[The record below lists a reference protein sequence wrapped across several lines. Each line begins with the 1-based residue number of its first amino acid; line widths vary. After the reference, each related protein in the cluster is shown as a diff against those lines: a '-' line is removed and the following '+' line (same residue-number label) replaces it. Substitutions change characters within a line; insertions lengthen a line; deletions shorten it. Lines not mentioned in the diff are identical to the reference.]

1 MFRSSHFL
9 ILNLFAF
16 HQVNLLYPFVE
27 STSFAAAV
35 QIIAPILRQFE
46 PFRVSFVEFGSF
58 EHRASTTV
66 WLRPETSPPN
76 VLVRLHNALR
86 AAFPHCDDL
95 DTKSDQGYNP
105 HMTVAQVKG
114 PSRGALVARL
124 REQFVASWQRLEFT
138 VDTLFLLAR
147 EDDTPFAVYYDLPLG
162 LSPSRAASAALRTSE
177 QRLQPRSTYR
187 YHDAAG
193 EAGAWR
199 PVDVAEQQRAAKGR
213 LVVLRGPSGSGKS
226 RSVAEI
232 LTQSPGGV
240 AFSTDDFFIDAAS
253 GDYVFRFE
261 ALAEAHEWNR
271 ARAIAAIDAGRS
283 PVVIDNT
290 NLEAWEAAP
299 YVRRALLR
307 GYNVEIRDSD
317 SPWCRD
323 AAELARRNAHGVPVD
338 RIEVQLARWTK
349 YTVADALAAA
359 TPSGASIPASGAAAS
374 TTMVTSSSNANASSV
389 TDVTIL
395 TYNLLFDAPDEAG
408 RFDSATLEP
417 ETRLQCALDV
427 IERSNAD
434 IVCLQEVTKATL
446 TVLLACGFVRERY
459 FASEFV
465 DASGGGETVVPYG
478 QVTLAKRAFE
488 TSVLPLS
495 SVKRVTATRFQ
506 IGSHTVLLCN
516 VHLPSSV
523 GKNGAARRL
532 QHLNAVLSLAEQDHA
547 DHVLI
552 VGDTNM
558 EPTET
563 IATFDDAWLA
573 LGRTDEQGFTFD
585 PERNP
590 TAKITSIRG
599 VSRRYDRVLFHS
611 RRGSIAPHAAALSGT
626 QTISPQHYAS
636 ARRTLALCPSDHY
649 ALSVTLSLS
658 ADERSRTQATLAR
671 VLEPHSYAHA
681 RVVIAAARACAVL
694 LRQACAKRG
703 ATIIVVPVGSLAVG
717 VATTESDADVLC
729 VGTIARDQFI
739 AIVRAALSNAS
750 HCTPLRDV
758 PDAVVPIFTAR
769 VVGVDVDILYSQV
782 TRTDVLASADA
793 LVAAVSG
800 EKDGTLFASDESA
813 RAVGGL
819 VDASRLQRAVD
830 DATLLNVFR
839 PLARLVRAWAKFHGI
854 YTNRFGF
861 VGGFGWCCAV
871 MAVVQRRTDA
881 AETLEQAARRFFREL
896 AAQDWKKPLGIAGSA
911 RPKLAALEAP
921 PTIGVVTPTG
931 VYCARHSTRSSRV
944 MVERCFERA
953 AEIVSGTD
961 VDWYDLFVPLPS
973 RWTVVFEV
981 SISAGSMHEL
991 RDWYA
996 HVTNRLAS
1004 FTERVLQT
1012 CADDVHVV
1020 CLADERPYAADF
1032 RLDGPFAARH
1042 YVTLESHSRALQLG
1056 MAPLCA
1062 QWLQGLHAW
1071 SLRKSSMIARVEQRQ
1086 SVPSSAVPLRW
1097 SAVDNDDDEFSYHEL
1112 EDRERIAML
1121 AWSQSD
1127 ATLEP
1132 ILAAMVRELDHV
1144 DSDDD
1149 DNNAGSGDDDDNSG
1163 DKGDDNVT
1171 DDNAEPQINGDDAA
1185 KKSEAKKAKQQK
1197 KKQKGKRRD
1206 EEEEVIQKQRLR
1218 PAHIVYKQILFD
1230 GHLNATQ
1237 FFVVWE
1243 DRHLG
1248 LVDQAVLE
1256 YDIENVPLH
1265 RVRRF
1270 ERVQDDGT
1278 TREVVWCRE
1287 KRIDLLKKPE
1297 VHNDKKTH

>member
-1 MFRSSHFL
+1 
-9 ILNLFAF
+9 
-16 HQVNLLYPFVE
+16 
-27 STSFAAAV
+27 V
-35 QIIAPILRQFE
+35 QLIAPVLRQFE
-46 PFRVSFVEFGSF
+46 PFRVSFAEFGTF
-58 EHRASTTV
+58 EHRGSTTV

-76 VLVRLHNALR
+76 VLQRLHNALR
-86 AAFPHCDDL
+86 AVFPHCDDL

-114 PSRGALVARL
+114 PSRGGVVARL
-124 REQFVASWQRLEFT
+124 REQFEGSWQRLEFN
-138 VDTLFLLAR
+138 VDALFLLAR
-147 EDDTPFAVYYDLPLG
+147 EDDTPFAVWYDLPLG
-162 LSPSRAASAALRTSE
+162 ANSSRSAHAALRSSE
-177 QRLQPRSTYR
+177 QRLQPRATYR
-187 YHDAAG
+187 YDGAGDANT
-193 EAGAWR
+193 WR
-199 PVDVAEQQRAAKGR
+199 PVDVAEQQRTARGR

-226 RSVAEI
+226 RSVSEI
-232 LTQSPGGV
+232 LAQSSGGV
-240 AFSTDDFFIDAAS
+240 SFSTDDFFVDAAS
-253 GDYVFRFE
+253 GEYVFRVD

-271 ARAIAAIDAGRS
+271 VRAFAAMDAGRT

-299 YVRRALLR
+299 YVRRALER
-307 GYNVEIRDSD
+307 GYSVEIRDSD
-317 SPWCRD
+317 APWSRD
-323 AAELARRNAHGVPVD
+323 AAELARRNAHGVPLD
-338 RIEVQLARWTK
+338 RIELQLTRWTK

-359 TPSGASIPASGAAAS
+359 SRTTPNNASAPAAAAS
-374 TTMVTSSSNANASSV
+374 TSTTQCSAV

-395 TYNLLFDAPDEAG
+395 TYNVLFDAPDDAG
-408 RFDSATLEP
+408 RFDAATLEP
-417 ETRLQCALDV
+417 EARLQCALDV
-427 IERSNAD
+427 IERANAD
-434 IVCLQEVTKATL
+434 IVCLQEVTKSTL
-446 TVLLACGFVRERY
+446 AALLACEFVRERY
-459 FASEFV
+459 FVSDF
-465 DASGGGETVVPYG
+465 DGETVTPYG
-478 QVTLAKRAFE
+478 QVTLAKRVFE
-488 TSVLPLS
+488 TSVLVLS
-495 SVKRVTATRFQ
+495 SVKRVTATRFS

-532 QHLNAVLSLAEQDHA
+532 QHLNAVLSLAEQDRA

-563 IATFDDAWLA
+563 IPTFDDAWLM

-590 TAKITSIRG
+590 TAKITSVRG
-599 VSRRYDRVLFHS
+599 LARRYDRVLFHS
-611 RRGSIAPHAAALSGT
+611 RRGSIAPHAAALSGM
-626 QTISPQHYAS
+626 QTISPQHYQS
-636 ARRTLALCPSDHY
+636 ARRTLQLCPSDHY
-649 ALSVTLSLS
+649 ALSVTLALS

-681 RVVIAAARACAVL
+681 RVVIAAGRACAVL
-694 LRQACAKRG
+694 LRQACAKRNES
-703 ATIIVVPVGSLAVG
+703 IVVVPVGSLAVG
-717 VATTESDADVLC
+717 VATIESDADMLC
-729 VGTIARDQFI
+729 VGTMPREQFVTIA
-739 AIVRAALSNAS
+739 RAALEHAP
-750 HCTPLRDV
+750 HCAALRDV

-769 VVGVDVDILYSQV
+769 VVGVDVDILYAQV
-782 TRTDVLASADA
+782 TRGDVLGSADE
-793 LVAAVSG
+793 LVAAING
-800 EKDGTLFASDESA
+800 EQSATLFASDEAA
-813 RAVGGL
+813 RTVGGL
-819 VDASRLQRAVD
+819 IDASRLQRAVD

-861 VGGFGWCCAV
+861 VSGFGWCCAV
-871 MAVVQRRTDA
+871 MAVVQRRTDP

-896 AAQDWKKPLGIAGSA
+896 AAHDWKKPLGIAGSP

-921 PTIGVVTPTG
+921 PTIGIVTPTG
-931 VYCARHSTRSSRV
+931 AYCARHSTRSSRV

-953 AEIVSGTD
+953 AEIVSATD

-973 RWTVVFEV
+973 RASLVFEV

-1004 FTERVLQT
+1004 FTDRVLQT
-1012 CADDVHVV
+1012 CADDAHVV
-1020 CLADERPYAADF
+1020 CLADERPYSADF

-1062 QWLQGLHAW
+1062 QWLQGLHSW
-1071 SLRKSSMIARVEQRQ
+1071 SQRTSSMVARIEQRQ
-1086 SVPSSAVPLRW
+1086 QVPTSAVPMRW

-1112 EDRERIAML
+1112 DDRERIAML

-1127 ATLEP
+1127 STLGT
-1132 ILAAMVRELDHV
+1132 LLDKMVRELDHV
-1144 DSDDD
+1144 DSDDN
-1149 DNNAGSGDDDDNSG
+1149 DNNSSSNDDEAEAELPVAD
-1163 DKGDDNVT
+1163 GDDNDAVEKP
-1171 DDNAEPQINGDDAA
+1171 AE
-1185 KKSEAKKAKQQK
+1185 KAKKAPK
-1197 KKQKGKRRD
+1197 KKSKQKGKRKD
-1206 EEEEVIQKQRLR
+1206 EAEEEVPKQGLR
-1218 PAHIVYKQILFD
+1218 PAHLVYKQILYD

-1243 DRHLG
+1243 DRHIG
-1248 LVDQAVLE
+1248 LVDQPVLE

-1278 TREVVWCRE
+1278 SREVVWCRE
-1287 KRIDLLKKPE
+1287 KRIDLLKRQ
-1297 VHNDKKTH
+1297 

>member
-1 MFRSSHFL
+1 
-9 ILNLFAF
+9 
-16 HQVNLLYPFVE
+16 
-27 STSFAAAV
+27 V
-35 QIIAPILRQFE
+35 QLIAPVLRQFE
-46 PFRVSFVEFGSF
+46 PFRVSFAEFGTF
-58 EHRASTTV
+58 EHRGSTTV
-66 WLRPETSPPN
+66 WLRPDTSPPN

-86 AAFPHCDDL
+86 AVFPHCDDL

-114 PSRGALVARL
+114 PSRGSVVARL
-124 REQFVASWQRLEFT
+124 REQFEGAWRRLEFT

-147 EDDTPFAVYYDLPLG
+147 EDDTPFAVYFDLPLG
-162 LSPSRAASAALRTSE
+162 ASSTRSARAALRTSE
-177 QRLQPRSTYR
+177 QRLLPRPTYR
-187 YHDAAG
+187 YDSTATDASV
-193 EAGAWR
+193 WR
-199 PVDVAEQQRAAKGR
+199 PVDVGEQQRAARGR

-226 RSVAEI
+226 RSVSEI
-232 LTQSPGGV
+232 LAQSPGGV
-240 AFSTDDFFIDAAS
+240 SFSTDDFFVDAAS
-253 GDYVFRFE
+253 GEYVFRVE

-271 ARAIAAIDAGRS
+271 ARAIAAIDAGRT
-283 PVVIDNT
+283 PVVVDNT

-299 YVRRALLR
+299 YIRRAVGR
-307 GYNVEIRDSD
+307 GYTIEIRDSD
-317 SPWCRD
+317 APWCRD
-323 AAELARRNAHGVPVD
+323 AAELARRNAHGVPLD
-338 RIEVQLARWTK
+338 RIELQLARWTK
-349 YTVADALAAA
+349 YTVADALAAVNR
-359 TPSGASIPASGAAAS
+359 PAAAAAPAFGS
-374 TTMVTSSSNANASSV
+374 SNISSSSNNATSASTV

-395 TYNLLFDAPDEAG
+395 TYNVLFDAPDEAG

-417 ETRLQCALDV
+417 EARLQCALDV
-427 IERSNAD
+427 IERANAD

-446 TVLLACGFVRERY
+446 AVLLSCEFVRERY
-459 FASEFV
+459 YVSDVV
-465 DASGGGETVVPYG
+465 DASGGGGETVTPYG

-488 TSVLPLS
+488 MSVLVLS

-523 GKNGAARRL
+523 GKNGASRRM
-532 QHLNAVLSLAEQDHA
+532 QHLNSVLSLAEQDRA

-563 IATFDDAWLA
+563 IPTFDDAWLV
-573 LGRTDEQGFTFD
+573 LGRSDEQGFTFD

-590 TAKITSIRG
+590 TAKITSMRG

-626 QTISPQHYAS
+626 HTISPQHYQS

-649 ALSVTLSLS
+649 ALAVTLALS

-694 LRQACAKRG
+694 LRQACAKRNE
-703 ATIIVVPVGSLAVG
+703 TIVVVPVGSLAIG
-717 VATTESDADVLC
+717 VATIESDADMLC
-729 VGTIARDQFI
+729 VGTMPREQFVAIA
-739 AIVRAALSNAS
+739 RAALTHAA

-769 VVGVDVDILYSQV
+769 VVGIDVDILYAQV
-782 TRTDVLASADA
+782 TRADVLGSADE
-793 LVAAVSG
+793 LIAAVNEPATS
-800 EKDGTLFASDESA
+800 GTLFASDEAA
-813 RAVGGL
+813 RTVGGL
-819 VDASRLQRAVD
+819 IDASRLQRAVD

-861 VGGFGWCCAV
+861 VSGFGWCCAV
-871 MAVVQRRTDA
+871 MTVVQRRTDA

-896 AAQDWKKPLGIAGSA
+896 AAHDWKKPLGVAGSA

-921 PTIGVVTPTG
+921 PTIGIVTPSG
-931 VYCARHSTRSSRV
+931 AYCARHSTRSSRV

-973 RWTVVFEV
+973 RATLVFEV

-1004 FTERVLQT
+1004 FTDRVLQT
-1012 CADDVHVV
+1012 CADDAHVV
-1020 CLADERPYAADF
+1020 CLADERPYSADF

-1062 QWLQGLHAW
+1062 QWLQGLHSW
-1071 SLRKSSMIARVEQRQ
+1071 SQRSSAMVARIEQRQ
-1086 SVPSSAVPLRW
+1086 QVPANAVPMRW

-1127 ATLEP
+1127 TA
-1132 ILAAMVRELDHV
+1132 LASLLDEMARELDHV
-1144 DSDDD
+1144 DSDDND
-1149 DNNAGSGDDDDNSG
+1149 NDNNSNS
-1163 DKGDDNVT
+1163 NS
-1171 DDNAEPQINGDDAA
+1171 DDNAEDEQPIADADDNDAA
-1185 KKSEAKKAKQQK
+1185 AAESTTDEKKKAAKAKKQQ
-1197 KKQKGKRRD
+1197 KQKGKRKGKV
-1206 EEEEVIQKQRLR
+1206 EEEEVPKQSLR
-1218 PAHIVYKQILFD
+1218 PAHLVYKQILYD

-1243 DRHLG
+1243 DRHIG
-1248 LVDQAVLE
+1248 LVDQPALE

-1270 ERVQDDGT
+1270 ERVLDDGT
-1278 TREVVWCRE
+1278 TREIVWCRE
-1287 KRIDLLKKPE
+1287 KRIDLLKRQ
-1297 VHNDKKTH
+1297 